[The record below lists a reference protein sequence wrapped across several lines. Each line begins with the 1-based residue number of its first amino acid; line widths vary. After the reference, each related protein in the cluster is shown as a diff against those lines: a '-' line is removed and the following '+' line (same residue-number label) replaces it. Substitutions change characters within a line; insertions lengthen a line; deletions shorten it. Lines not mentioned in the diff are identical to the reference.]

1 MSLDRQ
7 RCFKKNGNI
16 NVCSVVQREGRWKGE
31 KEERNGACFF
41 SPFTLCVPL
50 SESQQAVLAA
60 VEQGTCLGFFL
71 SSVSRSQWGS
81 DKRADGATGWWWL
94 GKATAKKKKGK
105 RSACPKFKAWYSL
118 RVIPTLLDS
127 VVCKWHRNQ
136 QSERLSFSVRLTGHD
151 RSWKGWGYI
160 SQLCWCQHEQS
171 EFDIPE

>member
-1 MSLDRQ
+1 MGTSTSAQLCR
-7 RCFKKNGNI
+7 G
-16 NVCSVVQREGRWKGE
+16 REGGRGRKKREMGHV
-31 KEERNGACFF
+31 F
-41 SPFTLCVPL
+41 SPL
-50 SESQQAVLAA
+50 SRFASP
-60 VEQGTCLGFFL
+60 CLKA
-71 SSVSRSQWGS
+71 SRPFWRQWSKVHVWGS
-81 DKRADGATGWWWL
+81 SCQAWAGPSEVVTRERMGLRGGGGWVRQL
-94 GKATAKKKKGK
+94 QKQKKGK